1 MTHSI
6 ENNKNSLANLLVKVQ
21 DQASRN
27 ADYLAPL
34 KDLQK
39 TTTDT
44 GKPQIVV
51 EQSGGVPTQFFDIND
66 VSFGQIAS
74 HAEIDTR
81 TARRLQASGSVAA
94 AASATSH
101 APRMC
106 GVVRFFLP
114 MRPVPPRVRLGEPRS
129 MHYYVPTAVEF
140 CRRGAADAVA
150 RGPDRIAGGRR
161 RGKTPWQQGP

>member
-1 MTHSI
+1 VKIKKGKKLNVYIQYYRPFALRERLGKIFAKANAICETPTPIEILKNSSLTNMGFYETTIPSSSNVAGFLTSTGNRKMTHTI

-81 TARRLQASGSVAA
+81 TERRAFERNLA
-94 AASATSH
+94 
-101 APRMC
+101 
-106 GVVRFFLP
+106 
-114 MRPVPPRVRLGEPRS
+114 
-129 MHYYVPTAVEF
+129 
-140 CRRGAADAVA
+140 
-150 RGPDRIAGGRR
+150 
-161 RGKTPWQQGP
+161 

>member
-1 MTHSI
+1 MRDYETTIPSGRNVAGFLTFTGCKTMTNTI

-39 TTTDT
+39 TTTET

-51 EQSGGVPTQFFDIND
+51 EQSGGIPTQFFDIND

-74 HAEIDTR
+74 HADQQ
-81 TARRLQASGSVAA
+81 RL
-94 AASATSH
+94 
-101 APRMC
+101 
-106 GVVRFFLP
+106 
-114 MRPVPPRVRLGEPRS
+114 
-129 MHYYVPTAVEF
+129 
-140 CRRGAADAVA
+140 
-150 RGPDRIAGGRR
+150 
-161 RGKTPWQQGP
+161 